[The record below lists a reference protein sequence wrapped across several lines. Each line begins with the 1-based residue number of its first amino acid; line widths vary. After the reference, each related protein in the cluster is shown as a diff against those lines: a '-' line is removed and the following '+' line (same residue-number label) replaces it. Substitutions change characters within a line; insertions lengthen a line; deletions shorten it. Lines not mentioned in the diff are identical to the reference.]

1 MINKAAVLY
10 ICLLLISACVTN
22 SSSSQKPRVKN
33 NSVSSV
39 QFEQQFLAEI
49 NKVRAIARICGNK
62 KYPAA
67 PALTLNSKLTS
78 ASYKHS
84 LDMSENQFLEHV
96 SSNGDT
102 LVKRMQN
109 INYVWSAVGENLA
122 HNQKTIQQV
131 IADWLVSPGHCSNLM
146 SSDYTQAGVAVVN
159 RYWTQVY
166 ATPKR

>member
-1 MINKAAVLY
+1 MINKAIVLY
-10 ICLLLISACVTN
+10 ACLLFISACATN
-22 SSSSQKPRVKN
+22 FSSSQKPRVKN

-39 QFEQQFLAEI
+39 QLEQKFIIEV
-49 NKVRAIARICGNK
+49 NKARAVARICGNK
-62 KYPAA
+62 KYPAV

-84 LDMSENQFLEHV
+84 LDMSENQFLEHI

-102 LVKRMQN
+102 LVERMQGV
-109 INYVWSAVGENLA
+109 NYVWSAVGENLA
-122 HNQKTIQQV
+122 HNQKTIQKV
-131 IADWLVSPGHCSNLM
+131 IADWLSSPGHCSNLM

-166 ATPKR
+166 ATPK

>member
-1 MINKAAVLY
+1 MALY
-10 ICLLLISACVTN
+10 ICLLLVSACTAIT
-22 SSSSQKPRVKN
+22 SSSQKPRVKN
-33 NSVSSV
+33 NSVPSEKIES
-39 QFEQQFLAEI
+39 QFIVEV
-49 NKVRAIARICGNK
+49 NKARSTARVCGNK

-67 PALTLNSKLTS
+67 PALVLNSKLTL

-102 LVKRMQN
+102 LVERMQEV
-109 INYVWSAVGENLA
+109 NYVWSAVGENLA

-131 IADWLVSPGHCSNLM
+131 IEDWLSSPGHCSNLM

-159 RYWTQVY
+159 WYWTQVY
-166 ATPKR
+166 ATPK